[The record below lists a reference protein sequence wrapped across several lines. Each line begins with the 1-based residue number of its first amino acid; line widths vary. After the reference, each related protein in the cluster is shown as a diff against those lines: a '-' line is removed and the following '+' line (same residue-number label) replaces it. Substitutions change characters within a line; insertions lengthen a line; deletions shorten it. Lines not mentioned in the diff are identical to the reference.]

1 MNFVSIFDNLP
12 DAVCVVDELGLILE
26 SNRQFKKTITKSVAA
41 VNFPSDVL
49 HQQHQHEYCAVL
61 ERMVADRLAGN
72 REPFSLGPMRTLT
85 TSVKS
90 KQCKSQNLL
99 FSESFFLLGILPS

>member
-26 SNRQFKKTITKSVAA
+26 SNRCFKKTVTKSVAA

-61 ERMVADRLAGN
+61 ERMVSNRLTGN
-72 REPFSLGPMRTLT
+72 EEPLSLGVMRTFT
-85 TSVKS
+85 MSVKS
-90 KQCKSQNLL
+90 QQCRSQYLL
-99 FSESFFLLGILPS
+99 SRGKLC